1 MKCGTTVSV
10 YTAFISR
17 MQHKPALA
25 LYSGCRRCLSC
36 PVTDLQ
42 GTLSDM
48 LDVVVFVLGA
58 WGDRLCNKYNV
69 KREPCN
75 RVDQLVNLDCSRG
88 G

>member
-48 LDVVVFVLGA
+48 LDVVVFWKLYPIEDDIMPFFCRA
-58 WGDRLCNKYNV
+58 L
-69 KREPCN
+69 
-75 RVDQLVNLDCSRG
+75 
-88 G
+88 